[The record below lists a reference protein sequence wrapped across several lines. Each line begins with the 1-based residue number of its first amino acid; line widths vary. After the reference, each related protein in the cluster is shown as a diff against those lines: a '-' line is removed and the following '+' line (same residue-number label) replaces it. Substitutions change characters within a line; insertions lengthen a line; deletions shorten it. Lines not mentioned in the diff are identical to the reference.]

1 MIALLLGAAAAA
13 PPADDDEALRKRVD
27 RILAKT
33 PLVDGH
39 NDVPWQYRD
48 RAGLQVDTLDLRDTS
63 QLEPPMHTDLRRLE
77 VGKAGAVFWSVWVP
91 VALPGPEALLTCL
104 EQIDVV
110 HQMVGRYPEAL
121 ALALTADDVVRIHKD
136 GRIASLV
143 GIEGGHSIG
152 DSLGAL
158 RMMYAAGARYMTLTH
173 WKNTAWADAATDAPE
188 HGGLT
193 PFGEAVVHE
202 MNRLGML
209 VDLSHVSAATME
221 DALRVAKAPVIFSHS
236 GAFAVNPHPRNVPD
250 PVLDH
255 VKANGGVVMVDYLPA
270 YVSAEVRAA
279 GAERKAEE
287 ARQESL
293 SIGDPDG
300 LAAAMK
306 AWDLAHPKPKATLA
320 QVADHL
326 DHVRGRIGAE
336 HCGLG
341 SDFDG
346 MGEGPV
352 GLEDVSK
359 VPDLLVELLRRGWT
373 DAEVAGVAGGNV
385 LRALRAAEEVSRSM
399 AGEAPSNVRIT
410 PALPELAGD

>member
-1 MIALLLGAAAAA
+1 MIALVAAAVAA
-13 PPADDDEALRKRVD
+13 PPADDAALQKRVD

-48 RAGLQVDTLDLRDTS
+48 RVGLQVDTLDLHDTTT
-63 QLEPPMHTDLRRLE
+63 LEPPMHTDLQRLRA
-77 VGKAGAVFWSVWVP
+77 GKAGGVFWSVWVP
-91 VALPGPEALLTCL
+91 VKLSGPEAALTCL

-110 HQMVGRYPEAL
+110 HQMVARYPEQLGL
-121 ALALTADDVVRIHKD
+121 ALGADDVVRIHKE
-136 GRIASLV
+136 GRVASLI
-143 GIEGGHSIG
+143 GMEGGHSIG

-173 WKNTAWADAATDAPE
+173 WQNTAWADSATDDPE
-188 HGGLT
+188 HDGLT
-193 PFGEAVVHE
+193 PFGEAVVGE

-221 DALRVAKAPVIFSHS
+221 DALRVSKAPVIFSHS
-236 GAFAVNPHPRNVPD
+236 GASAVNAHPRNVPD
-250 PVLDH
+250 VVLDL

-270 YVSAEVRAA
+270 YVSAEVRDA
-279 GAERKAEE
+279 GIARHAEE
-287 ARQESL
+287 ARLEWAWL
-293 SIGDPDG
+293 GDPKG
-300 LAAAMK
+300 FEAAME
-306 AWDLAHPKPKATLA
+306 AWDEAHPEPRATLA

-326 DHVRGRIGAE
+326 DHLKQRIGAE

-346 MGEGPV
+346 MGEGPI

-385 LRALRAAEEVSRSM
+385 LRVLRRAEEVAASM
-399 AGEAPSNVRIT
+399 ASVPPSNVRIT
-410 PALPELAGD
+410 PAMPELPED